1 MEDKRFRRAVWILF
15 LIYLAVLLLLLFHRL
30 PREGHAYNLRPFTTI
45 RDYFLVM
52 RMQAPWESAL
62 RAYGWVNFLG
72 NVLVFIPLGVFLPLL
87 FRRQRRFLL
96 FLLTVVAAVCLIELA
111 QYATRLGA
119 LDVDDLILNVPGA
132 CLGWL
137 LWRLWERRRAAER
150 DDGDGPVD

>member
-1 MEDKRFRRAVWILF
+1 MREKRIKIAAYVLFAV
-15 LIYLAVLLLLLFHRL
+15 YAAVMLLLLFHRM
-30 PREGHAYNLRPFTTI
+30 PREGHEYNLRPFATI

-52 RMQAPWESAL
+52 RMRNPWEAGL

-72 NVLVFIPLGVFLPLL
+72 NILVFVPLGVFLPLL

-96 FLLTVVAAVCLIELA
+96 FLLTVMAAVCLIELL
-111 QYATRLGA
+111 QYETRLGA

-137 LWRLWERRRAAER
+137 GWRLWQTKKNH
-150 DDGDGPVD
+150 GTSS